1 MLEFIYHEEADEAS
15 VVSLQLIEAQKELQK
30 QIVAT
35 VANPVGKEGR
45 RLEGFAFIHDS
56 LWLLFGR

>member
-1 MLEFIYHEEADEAS
+1 MLELNSCEEADEAS

-56 LWLLFGR
+56 LWLLVGR